1 MDEKEVVKDY
11 KTIREDYTFNPDIFN
26 DEPERIAR
34 VKYIINCRL
43 NQVDR
48 TLIILYADCQSYR
61 KLGKRLGLSHA
72 TIRGEIMRIKA
83 DILRIYKEL
92 EKNDHRTER

>member
-1 MDEKEVVKDY
+1 MNEKEIVRDY

-26 DEPERIAR
+26 DEPEKVAR
-34 VKYIINCRL
+34 VKYIINRRL

-48 TLIILYADCQSYR
+48 TLIILYTDCQSYR
-61 KLGKRLGLSHA
+61 KLGKRLGLSHT

-83 DILRIYKEL
+83 EILRIYNEMKEQDL
-92 EKNDHRTER
+92 

>member
-11 KTIREDYTFNPDIFN
+11 KTIREDYTWNPDIFN
-26 DEPERIAR
+26 DEPEKVRLI
-34 VKYIINCRL
+34 KYIINKRL

-61 KLGKRLGLSHA
+61 KLGERLSLSHT

-83 DILRIYKEL
+83 EILRLYNELKEQ
-92 EKNDHRTER
+92 

>member
-1 MDEKEVVKDY
+1 MNEKEIVRDY

-26 DEPERIAR
+26 DEPEKVAR
-34 VKYIINCRL
+34 VKYIINKRL

-61 KLGKRLGLSHA
+61 KLGKRLGLSHT

-83 DILRIYKEL
+83 EILRIYNELKEQDL
-92 EKNDHRTER
+92 

>member
-11 KTIREDYTFNPDIFN
+11 KTIREDYTWNPDIFN
-26 DEPERIAR
+26 DEPEKVRII
-34 VKYIINCRL
+34 KYIINKRL

-61 KLGKRLGLSHA
+61 KLGERLSLSHT

-83 DILRIYKEL
+83 EILRLYNELKEQ
-92 EKNDHRTER
+92 

>member
-1 MDEKEVVKDY
+1 MNEKEIVRDY

-26 DEPERIAR
+26 DEPEKVAR
-34 VKYIINCRL
+34 VKYIINKRL

-48 TLIILYADCQSYR
+48 TLIILYTDCQSYR
-61 KLGKRLGLSHA
+61 KLGKRLGLSHT

-83 DILRIYKEL
+83 EILRIYNEMKEQDL
-92 EKNDHRTER
+92 

>member
-11 KTIREDYTFNPDIFN
+11 KTIREDYTWNPDIFN
-26 DEPERIAR
+26 DEPEKVRLI
-34 VKYIINCRL
+34 KYIINKRL

-61 KLGKRLGLSHA
+61 KLGERLSLSHT

-83 DILRIYKEL
+83 EILRIYNELKEQ
-92 EKNDHRTER
+92 

>member
-11 KTIREDYTFNPDIFN
+11 KTIREDYTWNPDIFN
-26 DEPERIAR
+26 DEPEKVRLT
-34 VKYIINCRL
+34 KYIINKRL

-61 KLGKRLGLSHA
+61 KLGERLSLSHT

-83 DILRIYKEL
+83 EILRLYNELKEQ
-92 EKNDHRTER
+92 

>member
-34 VKYIINCRL
+34 VKYIINHRL

-61 KLGKRLGLSHA
+61 KLGKRLGISRSTCYTLVKK
-72 TIRGEIMRIKA
+72 IRDK
-83 DILRIYKEL
+83 ILQEYEHL
-92 EKNDHRTER
+92 H